1 MYAGRRIAALRVTA
15 LAALAVSAILYAD
28 SLHPGRAFCPMAA
41 ACDKARSSALGK
53 IFGVPTSIIGMAAF
67 GGLYFLSMLRVEVSR
82 RLLRPAGFMA
92 AMVGAGSSTRTPRRP
107 QPSRSGLPCAL
118 RS

>member
-53 IFGVPTSIIGMAAF
+53 IFGVPTSISTAASPAIASTSRPSPF
-67 GGLYFLSMLRVEVSR
+67 VSGSNPSENDR
-82 RLLRPAGFMA
+82 ATTDPA
-92 AMVGAGSSTRTPRRP
+92 
-107 QPSRSGLPCAL
+107 
-118 RS
+118 